1 MAEPL
6 RVLIVEDSED
16 DTLLMVRDLKRGG
29 FDPAFERVE
38 TPASM
43 KAALEGSR
51 WDLVISDYSMPQFG
65 GLAALKLLQEKG
77 LDIPFISVSGT
88 MGEDIA
94 VAMMKAGADDY
105 VMKDRLGR
113 LVPGIKPE
121 RPAPT
126 ERH

>member
-51 WDLVISDYSMPQFG
+51 WDLVIS
-65 GLAALKLLQEKG
+65 
-77 LDIPFISVSGT
+77 VSGT

-113 LVPGIKPE
+113 LVPAIKRELRATEE
-121 RPAPT
+121 R
-126 ERH
+126 RVR